1 MEDANKRLLAPYVT
15 SLDSSVY
22 ALKNLPEE
30 VVAVLFAYYSRSRE
44 SLRDNL
50 LRLLQDQDLL
60 VAGEAPPV
68 DDEADLAKARQKARE
83 FHEKWVVGYGHA
95 SVAEH
100 AVAHLAIEDVSI
112 LASKVIEDC
121 RLAAYTEKST
131 RYIPFPRAY
140 YSAPELTGAAAELY
154 RYTVESLF
162 DTYMALLEK
171 VPAHVETV
179 ADRSKFK
186 TDRGFKNS
194 CLAQSCDALRY
205 LLPAATHTNIGVTA
219 NARTLEHMISKLLSH
234 PLAEL
239 QETGERLKT
248 EAQKV
253 IPTLIK
259 YARTNAYWQ
268 ETAPV
273 IRELAQELLSSA
285 PTSPPAQSGEVR
297 LLQGPDQPE
306 ARLAAAILYEHSDLP
321 YEAVWRQVQALAPEQ
336 HQRVIR
342 EYDSRRRMHG
352 DTVHGYKDP
361 PLRALEH
368 LTFTFEILVDY
379 GAYRD
384 IQRHRLATQT
394 TQPLTC
400 AHGYDVPELLTQSG
414 FEAEFRAAMDQAAST
429 FAQLTQE
436 HPQEAQYVVPLAYRK
451 RVLFTWNLRELH
463 HFISLRSARQGHISY
478 RRVAQA
484 AYREL
489 EREYP
494 FLAQF
499 IRVDLGN
506 YEMARPG

>member
-1 MEDANKRLLAPYVT
+1 
-15 SLDSSVY
+15 
-22 ALKNLPEE
+22 
-30 VVAVLFAYYSRSRE
+30 
-44 SLRDNL
+44 
-50 LRLLQDQDLL
+50 
-60 VAGEAPPV
+60 
-68 DDEADLAKARQKARE
+68 
-83 FHEKWVVGYGHA
+83 
-95 SVAEH
+95 
-100 AVAHLAIEDVSI
+100 
-112 LASKVIEDC
+112 
-121 RLAAYTEKST
+121 
-131 RYIPFPRAY
+131 
-140 YSAPELTGAAAELY
+140 
-154 RYTVESLF
+154 
-162 DTYMALLEK
+162 
-171 VPAHVETV
+171 
-179 ADRSKFK
+179 
-186 TDRGFKNS
+186 
-194 CLAQSCDALRY
+194 
-205 LLPAATHTNIGVTA
+205 
-219 NARTLEHMISKLLSH
+219 MISKLLSH

-239 QETGERLKT
+239 QETGERMKT

-268 ETAPV
+268 ETPPV
-273 IRELAQELLSSA
+273 LRELAAELLSGSA
-285 PTSPPAQSGEVR
+285 SPAPARSGEIR
-297 LLQGPDQPE
+297 LVQGPDEPE

-321 YEAVWRQVQALAPEQ
+321 YAAVWRQVRNLTVEQ

-342 EYDSRRRMHG
+342 EYDARRRMHG
-352 DTVHGYKDP
+352 DAVHGYKDP

-384 IQRHRLATQT
+384 IQRHRMATQT

-400 AHGYDVPELLTQSG
+400 AHGYDVPELMVRCGFESPFHTAMEQASTAFSRLTQ
-414 FEAEFRAAMDQAAST
+414 D
-429 FAQLTQE
+429 
-436 HPQEAQYVVPLAYRK
+436 HPDEAQYVVPLAYRK

-499 IRVDLGN
+499 VRVDLAD